1 MIAKRFL
8 AIYMDVIHPTSKL
21 IAREF
26 GIESFFCYRRSKLL
40 HPYST
45 TLRAPFLA
53 KNVEGYDIYLLEGL
67 TPAPLL
73 PFIKNQKNQV
83 VVIGN
88 SHELFFIERNWM
100 RRVFFTGL
108 VNLNKYVDH
117 MIAVSKMIKEDFEK
131 YFKFDIKVAELFM
144 HRDYRKLSKLPVN
157 LERRNF
163 IFIGVN
169 PFLKGVDIMVDAF
182 LRLKKKGI
190 IKADTKFYLIG
201 GHENYLE
208 RKGYKKEILQ
218 RYKIVTLPA
227 TPNLE
232 EYLKDSLFQ
241 FHLARYEPN
250 AVAIMEGMASGHI
263 PIVSYKTGNKDFIAQ
278 INSDLVIDSFDMEEI
293 EKHVKKIVGLSE
305 EELRNLSLRFRRMS
319 AFYSTE
325 VGLKRW
331 KKTWHEIVKE

>member
-1 MIAKRFL
+1 MNAKSSL
-8 AIYMDVIHPTSKL
+8 VIYMDVIHPTSKL
-21 IAREF
+21 IAQEF
-26 GIESFFCYRRSKLL
+26 GIKNFFCYKRLKLL

-53 KNVEGYDIYLLEGL
+53 KNVKGYDVYLLEGL

-73 PFIKNQKNQV
+73 PFIKNQKNKV

-88 SHELFFIERNWM
+88 SHEPFFIERNWM
-100 RRVFFTGL
+100 RRVFFTNL

-117 MIAVSKMIKEDFEK
+117 MIAVSKMIKKDFEK
-131 YFKFDIKVAELFM
+131 YFKFDIKIAELFM

-157 LERRNF
+157 FERRNF

-169 PFLKGVDIMVDAF
+169 SFLKGVDIMVDAF
-182 LRLKKKGI
+182 IKLKKKNI
-190 IKADTKFYLIG
+190 IRADTKFYLIG

-208 RKGYKKEILQ
+208 RKGYKKDILQ
-218 RYKIVTLPA
+218 RYKIIVLPA
-227 TPNLE
+227 TQNLE

-278 INSDLVIDSFDMEEI
+278 INSDLVIGSFNTEDI
-293 EKHVKKIVGLSE
+293 KKHVKKIVELDEG
-305 EELRNLSLRFRRMS
+305 ELRSLSLRFRRMS
-319 AFYSTE
+319 KFYSTE
-325 VGLKRW
+325 AGLRRW
-331 KKTWHEIVKE
+331 KKVWREIMGE